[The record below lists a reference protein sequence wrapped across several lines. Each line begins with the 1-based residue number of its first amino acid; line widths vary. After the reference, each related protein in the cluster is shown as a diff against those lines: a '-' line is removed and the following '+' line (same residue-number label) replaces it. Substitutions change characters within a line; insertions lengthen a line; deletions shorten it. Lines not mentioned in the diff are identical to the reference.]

1 MSERVAASAETP
13 VEEPSWEQSRLFMR
27 RPWLDDLPA
36 GPALPSGYVLRTYQS
51 ADLPLLARLLNRA
64 FGAGSWDE
72 ARTERALLD
81 DPSVLATYVVARGGA
96 LVATAS
102 VRVLAEYP
110 GSGYLHWVGTNPDEQ
125 GKGLGTLVSLRV
137 LRHFKEMG
145 LRDAVLE
152 TQTFRAAAVRTYLRL
167 GFVPEYR
174 YGDPD
179 GQLRWARLLP
189 PLVR

>member
-1 MSERVAASAETP
+1 MLQTTQ
-13 VEEPSWEQSRLFMR
+13 PS
-27 RPWLDDLPA
+27 
-36 GPALPSGYVLRTYQS
+36 
-51 ADLPLLARLLNRA
+51 DLPLLAQLLDRA

-72 ARTERALLD
+72 ARVEQALRA
-81 DPSVLATYVVARGGA
+81 DPSVLATYVVVRGGA

-102 VRVLAEYP
+102 VLVLGEYP
-110 GSGYLHWVGTNPDEQ
+110 GSGYMHWVGADPDEQ

-137 LRHFKEMG
+137 LRHFKELG

-152 TQTFRAAAVRTYLRL
+152 TQTFRVAALRTYLRL
-167 GFVPEYR
+167 GFVPEYY

-189 PLVR
+189 QLCR